1 MNSRG
6 FIPAILLVLAAAV
19 SGCQTLQE
27 VKGKDALKNTL
38 NSYAATLR
46 WGDPAQAYN
55 FLRPEEAE
63 QVEVPEGLNNVRVT
77 GYELASAPTYLSDHV
92 VTQTVVI
99 EYVFEDRQVYRTL
112 TDRQFWEYDVEEERW
127 YRTNAVPPFK

>member
-6 FIPAILLVLAAAV
+6 FISAILLVLAAVVA
-19 SGCQTLQE
+19 GCQTLQE
-27 VKGKDALKNTL
+27 VKGRDKLKSTL
-38 NSYAATLR
+38 TSYAATLR
-46 WGDPAQAYN
+46 WGDPAQAFN

-63 QVEVPEGLNNVRVT
+63 QVQVPEGLDNVRVT
-77 GYELASAPTYLSDHV
+77 GYELASPPTYLSDHV

-112 TDRQFWEYDVEEERW
+112 TDRQFWEYEVEDERW
-127 YRTNAVPPFK
+127 YRTNPVPPFE